1 MISTNICRRLT
12 IFLPRLTN
20 PFFFF
25 SRAVLTSNFCCDTCG
40 PLYVW
45 QRKKTTNN
53 KLKNKLLQLLKRK
66 KALDKWKTSFY
77 KILNHFFPS
86 ILLSFVSKL
95 KTSWPRL
102 SYLYMYFVFLFF
114 LAGKEIF
121 SYAARHGAKKFA
133 GSVFFHKKII

>member
-1 MISTNICRRLT
+1 MILVGHGT
-12 IFLPRLTN
+12 F
-20 PFFFF
+20 
-25 SRAVLTSNFCCDTCG
+25 VKG
-40 PLYVW
+40 
-45 QRKKTTNN
+45 KKTTN

-102 SYLYMYFVFLFF
+102 SYLYMYFVFLCF
-114 LAGKEIF
+114 LAGKENF